1 MNDNSYIYVLVALL
15 PLAAGMVV
23 FQVNPYHALLL
34 RGVLGAIAALVYT
47 ILGAGDVGLTE
58 ALMGT
63 LLAITL
69 YAVTV
74 RSSLVLRLGVI
85 EEGTEGDAIP
95 NDKTAC
101 EHSKQSL
108 YDRMTEGDAIPNDK
122 TAGHFKQL
130 IDDIRT
136 VFEKRHMRLELV
148 PYASAQ
154 ALQRALMEKEVH
166 AACSPEDQL
175 EHRGEA
181 QLYNTAIRVRRVYDI
196 MQTELSSPGTTLT
209 YVNTPDAEEKH

>member
-15 PLAAGMVV
+15 PLAAGMLV

-85 EEGTEGDAIP
+85 DNGIGDDAIS
-95 NDKTAC
+95 DEK
-101 EHSKQSL
+101 
-108 YDRMTEGDAIPNDK
+108 I
-122 TAGHFKQL
+122 AGHFKQV

-136 VFEKRHMRLELV
+136 VFKKRHMRLEVV
-148 PYASAQ
+148 PYATAQ

-166 AACSPEDQL
+166 AVCSPQNQQEYS
-175 EHRGEA
+175 GEVA
-181 QLYNTAIRVRRVYDI
+181 PYQTAIRVRRVYDI
-196 MQTELSSPGTTLT
+196 MQTELASPGTTLT
-209 YVNTPDAEEKH
+209 YVNTPDVEEKH

>member
-15 PLAAGMVV
+15 PLAAGMLV

-85 EEGTEGDAIP
+85 ENAIGGDA
-95 NDKTAC
+95 TAD
-101 EHSKQSL
+101 EKS
-108 YDRMTEGDAIPNDK
+108 
-122 TAGHFKQL
+122 AGNFKQV

-136 VFEKRHMRLELV
+136 VFKKRHMRLEVV
-148 PYASAQ
+148 PYATAQ

-166 AACSPEDQL
+166 AVCAPQNQQ
-175 EHRGEA
+175 EHSGEV
-181 QLYNTAIRVRRVYDI
+181 QPYNTAIRVRRVYDI
-196 MQTELSSPGTTLT
+196 MQTELASPGTTLT
-209 YVNTPDAEEKH
+209 YVNTPDVEEKH

>member
-15 PLAAGMVV
+15 PLAAGMLV

-85 EEGTEGDAIP
+85 EGGIENDAVSD
-95 NDKTAC
+95 DK
-101 EHSKQSL
+101 
-108 YDRMTEGDAIPNDK
+108 K
-122 TAGHFKQL
+122 TGHFQQV
-130 IDDIRT
+130 IDDIRA
-136 VFEKRHMRLELV
+136 VFKKRHMRLELV
-148 PYASAQ
+148 PYATPQ
-154 ALQRALMEKEVH
+154 ALERALMEKEVH
-166 AACSPEDQL
+166 AVCSPQEQL
-175 EHRGEA
+175 EQSGEV
-181 QLYNTAIRVRRVYDI
+181 QPYNTVIRVRRVYDI
-196 MQTELSSPGTTLT
+196 MQTELASPRTTLT
-209 YVNTPDAEEKH
+209 YVNTPDVEEKH

>member
-15 PLAAGMVV
+15 PLAAGMLV

-85 EEGTEGDAIP
+85 EGGIENDAVSD
-95 NDKTAC
+95 DK
-101 EHSKQSL
+101 
-108 YDRMTEGDAIPNDK
+108 K
-122 TAGHFKQL
+122 TGHFQQV
-130 IDDIRT
+130 IDDIRA
-136 VFEKRHMRLELV
+136 VFKKRHMRLEVV
-148 PYASAQ
+148 PYATAQ
-154 ALQRALMEKEVH
+154 ALERALMEKEVH
-166 AACSPEDQL
+166 AVCSPQEQL
-175 EHRGEA
+175 EQSGEV
-181 QLYNTAIRVRRVYDI
+181 QPYNTVIRVRRVYDI
-196 MQTELSSPGTTLT
+196 MQTELASPRTTLT
-209 YVNTPDAEEKH
+209 YVNTPDLEEKH

>member
-15 PLAAGMVV
+15 PLAAGMLV

-85 EEGTEGDAIP
+85 EGGIENDAVS
-95 NDKTAC
+95 DEK
-101 EHSKQSL
+101 S
-108 YDRMTEGDAIPNDK
+108 
-122 TAGHFKQL
+122 AGHFKQV
-130 IDDIRT
+130 IDDIRA
-136 VFEKRHMRLELV
+136 VFKKRHMRLEVV
-148 PYASAQ
+148 PYATAQ
-154 ALQRALMEKEVH
+154 ALERALMEKEVH
-166 AACSPEDQL
+166 AVCSPQEQL
-175 EHRGEA
+175 EQSGEV
-181 QLYNTAIRVRRVYDI
+181 QPYNTVIRVRRVYDI
-196 MQTELSSPGTTLT
+196 MQTELASPGTTLT
-209 YVNTPDAEEKH
+209 YVNTPDVEEKH

>member
-15 PLAAGMVV
+15 PLAAGMLV

-85 EEGTEGDAIP
+85 EGGID
-95 NDKTAC
+95 NDVVSDDKKT
-101 EHSKQSL
+101 
-108 YDRMTEGDAIPNDK
+108 
-122 TAGHFKQL
+122 GHFQQV
-130 IDDIRT
+130 IDDFRA
-136 VFEKRHMRLELV
+136 VFKKRHMRLELV

-154 ALQRALMEKEVH
+154 ALERALMEKEVH
-166 AACSPEDQL
+166 AVCSPQEQL
-175 EHRGEA
+175 EQTGEV
-181 QLYNTAIRVRRVYDI
+181 QPYNTVIRVRRVYDI
-196 MQTELSSPGTTLT
+196 MQTELASPRTTLT
-209 YVNTPDAEEKH
+209 YVSTPDVEEKH

>member
-15 PLAAGMVV
+15 PLAATMLVL
-23 FQVNPYHALLL
+23 QVNPYHALLL

-85 EEGTEGDAIP
+85 ENGIGDDAIS
-95 NDKTAC
+95 DEK
-101 EHSKQSL
+101 S
-108 YDRMTEGDAIPNDK
+108 
-122 TAGHFKQL
+122 AGHFKQV
-130 IDDIRT
+130 IDDIRA
-136 VFEKRHMRLELV
+136 VFKKRHMRLEVV
-148 PYASAQ
+148 PYATAQ
-154 ALQRALMEKEVH
+154 ALERALMEKEVH
-166 AACSPEDQL
+166 AVCSPQNQQEYS
-175 EHRGEA
+175 GEV
-181 QLYNTAIRVRRVYDI
+181 QPYNTAIRVRRVYDI
-196 MQTELSSPGTTLT
+196 MQTELASPGTTLT
-209 YVNTPDAEEKH
+209 YVNTPDVEEKH

>member
-15 PLAAGMVV
+15 PLAAGMLV

-85 EEGTEGDAIP
+85 EGGIENDAVS
-95 NDKTAC
+95 DEK
-101 EHSKQSL
+101 S
-108 YDRMTEGDAIPNDK
+108 
-122 TAGHFKQL
+122 AGHFKQV
-130 IDDIRT
+130 IDDIRA
-136 VFEKRHMRLELV
+136 VFKKRHMRLEVV
-148 PYASAQ
+148 PYATPQ
-154 ALQRALMEKEVH
+154 ALERALMEKEVH
-166 AACSPEDQL
+166 AVCSPQEQL
-175 EHRGEA
+175 EQSGEV
-181 QLYNTAIRVRRVYDI
+181 QPYNTVIRVRRVYDI
-196 MQTELSSPGTTLT
+196 MQTELASPGTTLT
-209 YVNTPDAEEKH
+209 YVNTPDVEEKH

>member
-95 NDKTAC
+95 NDKTA
-101 EHSKQSL
+101 
-108 YDRMTEGDAIPNDK
+108 GN
-122 TAGHFKQL
+122 FKQL

-148 PYASAQ
+148 PYATTQ

-175 EHRGEA
+175 EHSGEA

-209 YVNTPDAEEKH
+209 YVNTPDAEDKH

>member
-74 RSSLVLRLGVI
+74 RSSFVLRLGVI

-95 NDKTAC
+95 NDKTA
-101 EHSKQSL
+101 
-108 YDRMTEGDAIPNDK
+108 GD
-122 TAGHFKQL
+122 FKQL

-136 VFEKRHMRLELV
+136 VFQKRHMRLELV
-148 PYASAQ
+148 PYATTQ
-154 ALQRALMEKEVH
+154 ALQRALREKEVH
-166 AACSPEDQL
+166 AACAPQSQL
-175 EHRGEA
+175 EHSGEA
-181 QLYNTAIRVRRVYDI
+181 QLYNTATRVRRVYDI

-209 YVNTPDAEEKH
+209 YVNTPDAEDKH

>member
-15 PLAAGMVV
+15 PLAAGMLV

-85 EEGTEGDAIP
+85 EGGIENDAVSD
-95 NDKTAC
+95 DK
-101 EHSKQSL
+101 
-108 YDRMTEGDAIPNDK
+108 K
-122 TAGHFKQL
+122 TGHFQQV
-130 IDDIRT
+130 IDDIRA
-136 VFEKRHMRLELV
+136 VFKKRHMRLEVV
-148 PYASAQ
+148 PYATAQ
-154 ALQRALMEKEVH
+154 ALERALMEKEVH
-166 AACSPEDQL
+166 AVCSPQEQL
-175 EHRGEA
+175 EQSGEV
-181 QLYNTAIRVRRVYDI
+181 QPYNTVIRVRRVYDI
-196 MQTELSSPGTTLT
+196 MQTELASPRTTLT
-209 YVNTPDAEEKH
+209 YVSTPDVEEKH

>member
-85 EEGTEGDAIP
+85 EDGIEGDAVP
-95 NDKTAC
+95 D
-101 EHSKQSL
+101 
-108 YDRMTEGDAIPNDK
+108 GK

-136 VFEKRHMRLELV
+136 VFQKRHMRLELV
-148 PYASAQ
+148 PYASVQ
-154 ALQRALMEKEVH
+154 ALQRALIEKEVH
-166 AACSPEDQL
+166 AACSPQDPL
-175 EHRGEA
+175 EHSGEA

-209 YVNTPDAEEKH
+209 YVNTPDAEDKH

>member
-15 PLAAGMVV
+15 PLAAGMLV

-85 EEGTEGDAIP
+85 EGGID
-95 NDKTAC
+95 NDVVSDDKKT
-101 EHSKQSL
+101 
-108 YDRMTEGDAIPNDK
+108 
-122 TAGHFKQL
+122 GHFQQV
-130 IDDIRT
+130 IDDFRA
-136 VFEKRHMRLELV
+136 VFKKRHMRLELV
-148 PYASAQ
+148 PYGSAQ
-154 ALQRALMEKEVH
+154 ALERALMEKEVH
-166 AACSPEDQL
+166 AVCSPQEQL
-175 EHRGEA
+175 EQSGEV
-181 QLYNTAIRVRRVYDI
+181 QPYNTVIRVRRVYDI
-196 MQTELSSPGTTLT
+196 MQTELASPRTTLT
-209 YVNTPDAEEKH
+209 YVNTPDVEEKH

>member
-95 NDKTAC
+95 NDKTA
-101 EHSKQSL
+101 
-108 YDRMTEGDAIPNDK
+108 GD
-122 TAGHFKQL
+122 FKQL

-136 VFEKRHMRLELV
+136 VFQKRHMRLELV
-148 PYASAQ
+148 PYATTQ

-166 AACSPEDQL
+166 AACSPQSQL
-175 EHRGEA
+175 EHSGEA
-181 QLYNTAIRVRRVYDI
+181 QLYHTAIRVRRVYDI

-209 YVNTPDAEEKH
+209 YVNTPDAEDKH

>member
-15 PLAAGMVV
+15 PLAAGMLV

-85 EEGTEGDAIP
+85 EGGIENDAVSD
-95 NDKTAC
+95 DK
-101 EHSKQSL
+101 
-108 YDRMTEGDAIPNDK
+108 K
-122 TAGHFKQL
+122 TGHFQQV
-130 IDDIRT
+130 IDDIRA
-136 VFEKRHMRLELV
+136 VFKKRHMRLELV
-148 PYASAQ
+148 PYATPQ
-154 ALQRALMEKEVH
+154 ALDRALMEKEVH
-166 AACSPEDQL
+166 AVCSPQEQL
-175 EHRGEA
+175 EQSGEV
-181 QLYNTAIRVRRVYDI
+181 QPYNTVIRVRRVYDI
-196 MQTELSSPGTTLT
+196 MQTELASPRTTLT
-209 YVNTPDAEEKH
+209 YVNTPDVEEKH

>member
-15 PLAAGMVV
+15 PLAAGMLV

-85 EEGTEGDAIP
+85 DNGIGDDAIS
-95 NDKTAC
+95 DEK
-101 EHSKQSL
+101 
-108 YDRMTEGDAIPNDK
+108 I
-122 TAGHFKQL
+122 AGHFKQV

-136 VFEKRHMRLELV
+136 VFKKRHMRLEVV
-148 PYASAQ
+148 PYATAQ

-166 AACSPEDQL
+166 AVCSPQNQQEYS
-175 EHRGEA
+175 GEVPA
-181 QLYNTAIRVRRVYDI
+181 YNTAIRVRRVYDI
-196 MQTELSSPGTTLT
+196 MQTELASPGTTLT
-209 YVNTPDAEEKH
+209 YVNTPDVEEKH

>member
-15 PLAAGMVV
+15 PLAAGMLV

-85 EEGTEGDAIP
+85 EGGIENDAVSD
-95 NDKTAC
+95 DK
-101 EHSKQSL
+101 
-108 YDRMTEGDAIPNDK
+108 K
-122 TAGHFKQL
+122 TGHFQQV
-130 IDDIRT
+130 IDDIRA
-136 VFEKRHMRLELV
+136 VFKKRHMRLEVV
-148 PYASAQ
+148 PYATPQ
-154 ALQRALMEKEVH
+154 ALERALMEKEVH
-166 AACSPEDQL
+166 AVCSPQEQL
-175 EHRGEA
+175 EQSGEV
-181 QLYNTAIRVRRVYDI
+181 QPYNTVIRVRRVYDI
-196 MQTELSSPGTTLT
+196 MQTELASPRTTLT
-209 YVNTPDAEEKH
+209 YVSTPDLEEKH

>member
-15 PLAAGMVV
+15 PLAAGMLV

-69 YAVTV
+69 YAITV

-85 EEGTEGDAIP
+85 EGGIENDAVSD
-95 NDKTAC
+95 DK
-101 EHSKQSL
+101 
-108 YDRMTEGDAIPNDK
+108 K
-122 TAGHFKQL
+122 TGHFQQV
-130 IDDIRT
+130 IDDIRA
-136 VFEKRHMRLELV
+136 VFKKRHMRLEVV
-148 PYASAQ
+148 PYATAQ
-154 ALQRALMEKEVH
+154 ALERALMEKEVH
-166 AACSPEDQL
+166 AVCSPQNQQEYS
-175 EHRGEA
+175 GEVPP
-181 QLYNTAIRVRRVYDI
+181 YHTAIRVRRVYDI
-196 MQTELSSPGTTLT
+196 MQTELASPGTTLT
-209 YVNTPDAEEKH
+209 YVNTPDVEEKH

>member
-15 PLAAGMVV
+15 PLAAGMLV

-85 EEGTEGDAIP
+85 EGGIENDAVSD
-95 NDKTAC
+95 DK
-101 EHSKQSL
+101 
-108 YDRMTEGDAIPNDK
+108 K
-122 TAGHFKQL
+122 TGHFQQV
-130 IDDIRT
+130 IDDIRA
-136 VFEKRHMRLELV
+136 VFKKRHMRLELV
-148 PYASAQ
+148 PYATPQ
-154 ALQRALMEKEVH
+154 ALERALMEKEVH
-166 AACSPEDQL
+166 AVCSPQEQL
-175 EHRGEA
+175 EQSGEV
-181 QLYNTAIRVRRVYDI
+181 QPYNTAIRVRRVYDI
-196 MQTELSSPGTTLT
+196 MQTELASPRTTLT
-209 YVNTPDAEEKH
+209 YVNTPDVEEKH

>member
-15 PLAAGMVV
+15 PLAAGMLV

-85 EEGTEGDAIP
+85 EGGIENDAVS
-95 NDKTAC
+95 DEK
-101 EHSKQSL
+101 S
-108 YDRMTEGDAIPNDK
+108 
-122 TAGHFKQL
+122 AGHFKQV
-130 IDDIRT
+130 IDDIRA
-136 VFEKRHMRLELV
+136 VFKKRHMRLEVV
-148 PYASAQ
+148 PYATAQ
-154 ALQRALMEKEVH
+154 ALERALMEKEVH
-166 AACSPEDQL
+166 AVCSPQEQL
-175 EHRGEA
+175 EQTGEV
-181 QLYNTAIRVRRVYDI
+181 QPYNTVIRVRRVYDI
-196 MQTELSSPGTTLT
+196 MQTELASPRTTLT
-209 YVNTPDAEEKH
+209 YVSTPDVEEKH

>member
-15 PLAAGMVV
+15 PLAAGMLV

-85 EEGTEGDAIP
+85 ENAIGNDAVS
-95 NDKTAC
+95 DEK
-101 EHSKQSL
+101 S
-108 YDRMTEGDAIPNDK
+108 
-122 TAGHFKQL
+122 AGHFKQV

-136 VFEKRHMRLELV
+136 VFKKRHMRLEVV
-148 PYASAQ
+148 PYATAQ

-166 AACSPEDQL
+166 AVCSPQNQQ
-175 EHRGEA
+175 EHIGEV
-181 QLYNTAIRVRRVYDI
+181 QPYNTAIRVRRVYDI
-196 MQTELSSPGTTLT
+196 MQTELASPGTTLT
-209 YVNTPDAEEKH
+209 YVNTPDVEEKH

>member
-23 FQVNPYHALLL
+23 FQVNPYHALVL

-85 EEGTEGDAIP
+85 EEGTEG
-95 NDKTAC
+95 N
-101 EHSKQSL
+101 
-108 YDRMTEGDAIPNDK
+108 AIPNDK

-148 PYASAQ
+148 PYASAR

-175 EHRGEA
+175 EHSGEA

-209 YVNTPDAEEKH
+209 YVNTPDAEDKH

>member
-1 MNDNSYIYVLVALL
+1 MCWPIVPKQGVTMNDNSYIQCRVARL
-15 PLAAGMVV
+15 PVAAVMVV
-23 FQVNPYHALLL
+23 FQVNPFHAWLL

-95 NDKTAC
+95 NDKTA
-101 EHSKQSL
+101 
-108 YDRMTEGDAIPNDK
+108 
-122 TAGHFKQL
+122 GHFKQL

-136 VFEKRHMRLELV
+136 VFQKRHMRLELV
-148 PYASAQ
+148 PYASSE

-166 AACSPEDQL
+166 AAS
-175 EHRGEA
+175 HKT
-181 QLYNTAIRVRRVYDI
+181 N
-196 MQTELSSPGTTLT
+196 
-209 YVNTPDAEEKH
+209 